1 MVIEFNDKESAS
13 IKSFAVKKRSQVKIT
28 TCFMSGKLLMFAK
41 LSLKSFIYEISEI
54 FCFQKKNITK
64 IYKKYMIEKV
74 EIFHVRADTDSTS
87 LRLIFISD
95 PICDIPET
103 KFRDIIF
110 EVITASDIY
119 KRFDSSND
127 FWDIVSFK
135 KENRQKKLGYYET
148 ENIDNPC
155 LVRLALNLKE
165 YLELLKDI
173 LLNKKHKRFK
183 KGSTGIGFK
192 NFVRRIKYLVNF
204 ETFEKPPLDQKQ
216 VSRFSVTW
224 GEMVKKT
231 VVKSKFSQFNDK
243 RFYFPDEVVFLPF
256 RHPCLS
262 EIDKF
267 KQEKGRKIEKYFWKE
282 KEALFNMEKK
292 H

>member
-1 MVIEFNDKESAS
+1 MNV
-13 IKSFAVKKRSQVKIT
+13 
-28 TCFMSGKLLMFAK
+28 
-41 LSLKSFIYEISEI
+41 
-54 FCFQKKNITK
+54 
-64 IYKKYMIEKV
+64 
-74 EIFHVRADTDSTS
+74 
-87 LRLIFISD
+87 
-95 PICDIPET
+95 
-103 KFRDIIF
+103 
-110 EVITASDIY
+110 
-119 KRFDSSND
+119 
-127 FWDIVSFK
+127 
-135 KENRQKKLGYYET
+135 
-148 ENIDNPC
+148 
-155 LVRLALNLKE
+155 
-165 YLELLKDI
+165 
-173 LLNKKHKRFK
+173 
-183 KGSTGIGFK
+183 
-192 NFVRRIKYLVNF
+192 

-267 KQEKGRKIEKYFWKE
+267 KQEEGRKIEKYFWKE